1 MTINDRIERLES
13 ALSVLW
19 NHIEFGHEDYAAVV
33 ISDMRRELEELRRQ
47 VIEDDVRS
55 TADPEALQAD
65 GRAEGRTGQR

>member
-1 MTINDRIERLES
+1 MTINDRIERLEEY
-13 ALSVLW
+13 LSILIH
-19 NHIEFGHEDYAAVV
+19 HIQYYNQDYAAEIV
-33 ISDMRRELEELRRQ
+33 SDMRRELEELRRQ